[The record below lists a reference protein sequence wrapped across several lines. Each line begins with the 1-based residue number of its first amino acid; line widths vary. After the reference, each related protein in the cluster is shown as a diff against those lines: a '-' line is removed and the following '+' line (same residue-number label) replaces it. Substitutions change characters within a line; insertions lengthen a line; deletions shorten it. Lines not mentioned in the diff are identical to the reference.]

1 MESLVSRNSS
11 AILCQSLIQLLPWND
26 SRFTPA
32 CQTRICHLI
41 CEILLWVSAKEPHK
55 KPEELRES
63 LYNNSI
69 TKGSPRIP
77 SKNILLCPSIH
88 MWKKKKKKCLRSNCS
103 SHNISLQKCWNYLS
117 TWNRS
122 LCSCCHTLLW
132 SAGNLCAVLPPAA
145 PKPGE
150 KEADRD
156 MLWWPRPFYLL
167 LAFTGPVYQTI
178 DFLKNKTACQEQ
190 KNSYSCKQLLP
201 VCGMETASYL
211 VSSSMKLAIS
221 WSAFAAQ
228 TILFTEHFSL
238 GDHPTEVTK

>member
-88 MWKKKKKKCLRSNCS
+88 MWKKKKKSASEVTAARTTSASRSAEITSPPETEVFAAAAIPCS
-103 SHNISLQKCWNYLS
+103 GQLEICV
-117 TWNRS
+117 
-122 LCSCCHTLLW
+122 LCSLL
-132 SAGNLCAVLPPAA
+132 LPPNLERRKLTETCSDGHDLSICFWLLQGQYT
-145 PKPGE
+145 KP
-150 KEADRD
+150 
-156 MLWWPRPFYLL
+156 
-167 LAFTGPVYQTI
+167 
-178 DFLKNKTACQEQ
+178 
-190 KNSYSCKQLLP
+190 
-201 VCGMETASYL
+201 
-211 VSSSMKLAIS
+211 
-221 WSAFAAQ
+221 
-228 TILFTEHFSL
+228 
-238 GDHPTEVTK
+238 